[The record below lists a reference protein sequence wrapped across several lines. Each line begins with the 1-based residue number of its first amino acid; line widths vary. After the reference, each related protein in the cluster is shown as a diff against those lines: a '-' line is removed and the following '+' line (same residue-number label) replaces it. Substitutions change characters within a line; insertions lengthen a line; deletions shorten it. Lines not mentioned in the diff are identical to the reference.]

1 MIKGSNWTQNQWAN
15 FIAGLCAAN
24 GIPST
29 AIPTPVPPTPTP
41 GVYDDTFMI
50 VDNLHLVLHKYNQNI
65 VIDK

>member
-29 AIPTPVPPTPTP
+29 AIPIPPILPISE
-41 GVYDDTFMI
+41 VYDDTFMI
-50 VDNLHLVLHKYNQNI
+50 VDNLHLELYSYSKGRI
-65 VIDK
+65 IIDK